1 MPNTFTDNRDR
12 WLQMSD
18 VDYLGQ
24 FVKAWLAF
32 NAWYR
37 SAYAETQDRKIIDE
51 IKWNPNQVASKF
63 RPLLNRTSEE
73 AEQFRTE
80 IGLLHHRLENYELH
94 HGKGDDKARIRFS
107 KIIIRVEP
115 PIFEELTY
123 RNNQCTFERVQ
134 NGSVT
139 VTVVD
144 RNGASKVN
152 LQQQRFDPAE
162 LEADASF
169 QTLAPGLRKR
179 CSRCYARVNPQ
190 LERDLTAGDE
200 AGDEDVIQ
208 CGTHSFRCGP
218 DFLFAGV
225 VEVVYLM
232 RCSLFHGELVPTRKA
247 SDCYE
252 PAYRIVRRFLEA
264 VT

>member
-37 SAYAETQDRKIIDE
+37 SAYTAIQDRKIIDE
-51 IKWNPNQVASKF
+51 IKWNPNQVAAKF

-94 HGKGDDKARIRFS
+94 HGKAADKSRIRLS
-107 KIIIRVEP
+107 KIIIRTEA
-115 PIFEELTY
+115 PIDKQLAF
-123 RNNQCTFERVQ
+123 RNYQCNFKRDED
-134 NGSVT
+134 GAVT

-144 RNGASKVN
+144 RHGVNKVN
-152 LQQQRFDPAE
+152 LQQPRFDLHG
-162 LEADASF
+162 LEADGGF
-169 QTLAPGLRKR
+169 QGLPQGLKQR
-179 CSRCYARVNPQ
+179 CRGCYAAVNPR
-190 LERDLTAGDE
+190 LERDLTTGHE
-200 AGDEDVIQ
+200 EVIQ

-232 RCSLFHGELVPTRKA
+232 RCSLFHGELVPTREA

-252 PAYRIVRRFLEA
+252 PAFRIVRRFLEA
-264 VT
+264 VA

>member
-12 WLQMSD
+12 WLQMSE

-37 SAYAETQDRKIIDE
+37 GAYTETRDREIIEE
-51 IKWNPNQVASKF
+51 IKWNANPIAARV
-63 RPLLNRTSEE
+63 RPLLGRDSEE

-94 HGKGDDKARIRFS
+94 HGKGNDRTRIRFRQ
-107 KIIIRVEP
+107 IVIRSEP
-115 PIFEELTY
+115 PNREQFTY
-123 RNNQCTFERVQ
+123 WRYQCTIARLQ
-134 NGSVT
+134 NGT
-139 VTVVD
+139 VTVIVTD
-144 RNGASKVN
+144 QHGTNRVN
-152 LQQQRFDPAE
+152 LQQPRFDPA
-162 LEADASF
+162 
-169 QTLAPGLRKR
+169 GLDNDTGFANLTENLKTR
-179 CSRCYARVNPQ
+179 CRRCYGLVNPR
-190 LERDLTAGDE
+190 LEKDLTAGDE
-200 AGDEDVIQ
+200 EAIE

-232 RCSLFHGELVPTRKA
+232 RCSLFHGELVPTREA
-247 SDCYE
+247 AECYE